1 MIISLYKMFRI
12 GEGRMPRSLL
22 ITLAIFF
29 LIEFLLFVVFSSY
42 ISRKNQAVHDC
53 LQVNDTSV
61 NVLTNLSALPSYE
74 NCSRGPFLGNEIFVH
89 VCWYKNEVI
98 VDIRRFNLDKPD
110 ILGIGL
116 KKDNWY
122 KLEDRTRN
130 ITKLVRDIEFNHTIF
145 GYSDWL

>member
-1 MIISLYKMFRI
+1 M
-12 GEGRMPRSLL
+12 
-22 ITLAIFF
+22 
-29 LIEFLLFVVFSSY
+29 
-42 ISRKNQAVHDC
+42 
-53 LQVNDTSV
+53 
-61 NVLTNLSALPSYE
+61 LTNLSALPSYE

-122 KLEDRTRN
+122 KLEDRTKN
-130 ITKLVRDIEFNHTIF
+130 ITKLVRDIDFNHTIF
-145 GYSDWL
+145 GSYWLRLIGIANKISSVLSFFHQPLPLAALSAYVPFFCP